1 MASMTS
7 VRLYVVTTF
16 LVGFMFKG
24 AANFSKRVG
33 YSKYSQVVA
42 FKGSQINGLQISRSR
57 DMHKVSMQKTEQ
69 EVFSAQL
76 AWPIISKLGT
86 YNHCSPYSNSAKNA
100 KQRSLVG
107 NILYQP
113 YTF

>member
-1 MASMTS
+1 VTKIANVILIYTMASMTS

-42 FKGSQINGLQISRSR
+42 FKGSQINGLQISESC
-57 DMHKVSMQKTEQ
+57 DMHKS
-69 EVFSAQL
+69 F
-76 AWPIISKLGT
+76 
-86 YNHCSPYSNSAKNA
+86 NA
-100 KQRSLVG
+100 E
-107 NILYQP
+107 N
-113 YTF
+113 